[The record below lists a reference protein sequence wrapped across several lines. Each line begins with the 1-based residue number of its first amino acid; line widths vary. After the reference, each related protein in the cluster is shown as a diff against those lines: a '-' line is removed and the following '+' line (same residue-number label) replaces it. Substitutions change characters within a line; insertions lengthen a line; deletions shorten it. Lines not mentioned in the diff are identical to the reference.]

1 MSSTLKSIF
10 SGFKSKKHKK
20 IASPVQPETSASMEG
35 SSTSPCDVQPEQSR
49 PSPSPDRMTGAAPSF
64 LSNASNF
71 QMRDFQYIE
80 VNQTAGWDLLVEK
93 AAHTALYDSGARFDP
108 PKCDEDTRVEVTSE
122 IMGWIQDRGAPTR
135 LLCMTG
141 PAGAGKSA
149 IQQTIAERCADL
161 GILAASFFFAAADD
175 TRNDA
180 FPVVPTIAYQLSLA
194 SPTLRSLISAVVAR
208 DPLIFTRSIEKQM
221 KLLIVDPVVRQRAN
235 MDIVDMPYVILIDG
249 LDECKKEDRQGELLA
264 AIGSCLLFNNLL
276 PFRVFIAS
284 RPEIVIYNALQP
296 SGHLHHA
303 AYHIQLDDKY
313 NPDSDIERYLR
324 RRFYEIARR
333 CLDPRAKTPSWPGDP
348 VLDTLIRCASGQ
360 FIYAATVIRYVQDP
374 RGSPVD
380 RLNTILSWS
389 QDSGAGNP
397 LASLHDLYRQILL
410 RARDNYRSV
419 DDSRED
425 LMVLIHV
432 ALDDTLAVHRD
443 YEKILFPE
451 NGGLQSLL
459 HDLRSLIDIHAHNRV
474 FGPSN
479 VRQEIRALYLHHY
492 TFREFLTDIWRSR
505 DLHFDWARA
514 TRYITSTCFAHAERV
529 LALDDMEVPR
539 EDREL
544 LSSCAWILLYIL
556 YNRPPDLKAVAQ
568 QFLNLNLW
576 VWLSFDAAPSSV
588 AYHFCVVIPSVEEY
602 LYDRGEREI
611 GKRLADAWVAWVN
624 SSGIKEHCIFDE
636 MYPWTGM
643 APCAQCGLPGG
654 QYTWMQSLALPGS
667 LS

>member
-1 MSSTLKSIF
+1 M
-10 SGFKSKKHKK
+10 
-20 IASPVQPETSASMEG
+20 
-35 SSTSPCDVQPEQSR
+35 
-49 PSPSPDRMTGAAPSF
+49 
-64 LSNASNF
+64 
-71 QMRDFQYIE
+71 
-80 VNQTAGWDLLVEK
+80 NQGWDLLVEK

-194 SPTLRSLISAVVAR
+194 SPSLRSSISAVVAR

-235 MDIVDMPYVILIDG
+235 MDIVDIPYVILIDG
-249 LDECKKEDRQGELLA
+249 LDECKKEE
-264 AIGSCLLFNNLL
+264 
-276 PFRVFIAS
+276 PS

-313 NPDSDIERYLR
+313 NPDADIARYLR
-324 RRFYEIARR
+324 RRFHEIARR
-333 CLDPRAKTPSWPGDP
+333 CLDPRAKVLSQWPGDA
-348 VLDTLIRCASGQ
+348 VLDTLIGSASGQ
-360 FIYAATVIRYVQDP
+360 FVYAATVIRYVQDL

-389 QDSGAGNP
+389 QDSPAGNP

-425 LMVLIHV
+425 LMVLIRV
-432 ALDDTLAVHRD
+432 ALDDTLALHKD
-443 YEKILFPE
+443 YESILFPE

-459 HDLRSLIDIHAHNRV
+459 HDLRSLIDIHTCQMK
-474 FGPSN
+474 FGVSN
-479 VRQEIRALYLHHY
+479 AMMEIRVLRLHHY
-492 TFREFLTDIWRSR
+492 TFREFLSGIWRSE
-505 DLHFDWARA
+505 DLHFDE
-514 TRYITSTCFAHAERV
+514 TRPTQYITSTCFAHADRI
-529 LALDDMEVPR
+529 LALEDMEVPR

-544 LSSCAWILLYIL
+544 LHSCAWILLHIL
-556 YNRPPDLKAVAQ
+556 YERPPVLKSVAQ
-568 QFLNLNLW
+568 QFLSLNLW
-576 VWLSFDAAPSSV
+576 AWLSFDAAPSSV
-588 AYHFCVVIPSVEEY
+588 AYHFCVVIPGVER
-602 LYDRGEREI
+602 LNQRKRESYAI
-611 GKRLADAWVAWVN
+611 EANLRSA
-624 SSGIKEHCIFDE
+624 SGWL
-636 MYPWTGM
+636 ML
-643 APCAQCGLPGG
+643 GLPGRTPRG
-654 QYTWMQSLALPGS
+654 LMITTPSCSTFVQTAADNVFSVEYRVGP
-667 LS
+667 

>member
-1 MSSTLKSIF
+1 MPAT
-10 SGFKSKKHKK
+10 FKSMTFTILRLTKRQARTQ
-20 IASPVQPETSASMEG
+20 AS
-35 SSTSPCDVQPEQSR
+35 
-49 PSPSPDRMTGAAPSF
+49 
-64 LSNASNF
+64 
-71 QMRDFQYIE
+71 
-80 VNQTAGWDLLVEK
+80 WDLLVEK

-194 SPTLRSLISAVVAR
+194 SPSLRSSISAVVSR

-249 LDECKKEDRQGELLA
+249 LDECKKEERQVELLA
-264 AIGSCLLFNNLL
+264 AIDSCLLSNDLL

-296 SGHLHHA
+296 SGHLYHA
-303 AYHIQLDDKY
+303 SYHIQLDDKY
-313 NPDSDIERYLR
+313 DPDSDIARYLR
-324 RRFYEIARR
+324 RRFHEIARR
-333 CLDPRAKTPSWPGDP
+333 CLDPRAKSPAWPGDA

-360 FIYAATVIRYVQDP
+360 FIYAATVIRYVQGL

-389 QDSGAGNP
+389 QDSPAGNP

-410 RARDNYRSV
+410 RARNNYRSI
-419 DDSRED
+419 DGSRED

-432 ALDDTLAVHRD
+432 ALNDTLVMHRD
-443 YEKILFPE
+443 YEKILFPG

-459 HDLRSLIDIHAHNRV
+459 HDLRSLIDIHAHDRG
-474 FGPSN
+474 FGRSEDA
-479 VRQEIRALYLHHY
+479 RQEIRVLYLHHY
-492 TFREFLTDIWRSR
+492 TFQEFLSDIWRSESSE
-505 DLHFDWARA
+505 DLHFDVARP
-514 TRYITSTCFAHAERV
+514 TQYITSTCFAHAERI
-529 LALDDMEVPR
+529 LAFGK
-539 EDREL
+539 
-544 LSSCAWILLYIL
+544 Y
-556 YNRPPDLKAVAQ
+556 
-568 QFLNLNLW
+568 NLNY
-576 VWLSFDAAPSSV
+576 PSMRRVSV
-588 AYHFCVVIPSVEEY
+588 
-602 LYDRGEREI
+602 LYVD
-611 GKRLADAWVAWVN
+611 L
-624 SSGIKEHCIFDE
+624 
-636 MYPWTGM
+636 
-643 APCAQCGLPGG
+643 
-654 QYTWMQSLALPGS
+654 
-667 LS
+667 

>member
-1 MSSTLKSIF
+1 MSSS
-10 SGFKSKKHKK
+10 
-20 IASPVQPETSASMEG
+20 
-35 SSTSPCDVQPEQSR
+35 
-49 PSPSPDRMTGAAPSF
+49 GAATSF

-71 QMRDFQYIE
+71 QMGDLHYTQI
-80 VNQTAGWDLLVEK
+80 NQTAGWDLLVGK
-93 AAHTALYDSGARFDP
+93 VAHTALYDSGARFDP

-194 SPTLRSLISAVVAR
+194 SPSLRSSISAVVSC

-235 MDIVDMPYVILIDG
+235 MDIVDIPYVILIDG
-249 LDECKKEDRQGELLA
+249 LDECKKEERQGELLA
-264 AIGSCLLFNNLL
+264 AIESCLLSNDLL

-303 AYHIQLDDKY
+303 AYHIQLDHKY
-313 NPDSDIERYLR
+313 NPDADIASYFR
-324 RRFYEIARR
+324 RRFHEIARR
-333 CLDPRAKTPSWPGDP
+333 CLDPRAKTPSWPGDA
-348 VLDTLIRCASGQ
+348 VLDTLICCASGQ
-360 FIYAATVIRYVQDP
+360 FVYAATVIRYVQDL

-389 QDSGAGNP
+389 QDSPAGNP

-425 LMVLIHV
+425 LMVLIRV
-432 ALDDTLAVHRD
+432 ALDDTLALHKD
-443 YEKILFPE
+443 YESILFPE

-459 HDLRSLIDIHAHNRV
+459 HDLRSLIDIHTCQMK
-474 FGPSN
+474 FGVSN
-479 VRQEIRALYLHHY
+479 AMMEIRVLRLHHY
-492 TFREFLTDIWRSR
+492 TFREFLSGIWRSE
-505 DLHFDWARA
+505 DLHFDE
-514 TRYITSTCFAHAERV
+514 TRPTQYITSTCFAHADRI

-544 LSSCAWILLYIL
+544 LSSCTWILLYIL

-576 VWLSFDAAPSSV
+576 AWLSFDAAPSSV
-588 AYHFCVVIPSVEEY
+588 AYHFCVVIPGVEGELCY
-602 LYDRGEREI
+602 RGEPEI
-611 GKRLADAWVAWVN
+611 GKQLADAWVAWKN
-624 SSGIKEHCIFDE
+624 SSGIEDHYTRDMLEPVEGDTGRTSFLDAILSATTDQPPPQAKLRCISGNFKTHGPTSGRGFEFKAD
-636 MYPWTGM
+636 
-643 APCAQCGLPGG
+643 AVK
-654 QYTWMQSLALPGS
+654 
-667 LS
+667 